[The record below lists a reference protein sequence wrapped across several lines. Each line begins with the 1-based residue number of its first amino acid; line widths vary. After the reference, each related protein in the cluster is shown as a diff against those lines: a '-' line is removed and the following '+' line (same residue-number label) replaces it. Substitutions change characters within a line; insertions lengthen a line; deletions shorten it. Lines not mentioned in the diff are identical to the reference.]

1 MKKKLMLGMLVG
13 CIAVGMLTGCGS
25 KLAENNTN
33 WNAAADEYRE
43 NNDSTDTDNNAKV
56 SADSSRVNKSDSSS
70 SDSSE
75 SSVLSEIRKFMQTED
90 YQLADDGDKR
100 DMLEEKIGDMQ
111 SEGKILDVYG
121 YDTEANGVGFL
132 IGPKGYVATLSGQVK
147 STDK

>member
-1 MKKKLMLGMLVG
+1 MRKKFMLGMLVG
-13 CIAVGMLTGCGS
+13 CMAAGMLTGCGS
-25 KLAENNTN
+25 KPAENNTN
-33 WNAAADEYRE
+33 WNAAADEYR
-43 NNDSTDTDNNAKV
+43 NNDTDERTEASVD
-56 SADSSRVNKSDSSS
+56 DSSVNKSNNSS

-121 YDTEANGVGFL
+121 YDTEAKGVGFL
-132 IGPKGYVATLSGQVK
+132 IGSKGYIATLSGQVK

>member
-1 MKKKLMLGMLVG
+1 MKKKFMLGLLVG
-13 CIAVGMLTGCGS
+13 CVAAGMLTGCGS
-25 KLAENNTN
+25 KPAENNTN
-33 WNAAADEYRE
+33 WNAAADEYR
-43 NNDSTDTDNNAKV
+43 NNDTDERTEASVD
-56 SADSSRVNKSDSSS
+56 DSSVNKSNNSS

-121 YDTEANGVGFL
+121 YDIEANGVGFL

>member
-1 MKKKLMLGMLVG
+1 MKKKFMLGMLVG
-13 CIAVGMLTGCGS
+13 CMAAGMLTGCGS
-25 KLAENNTN
+25 KPAENNTN
-33 WNAAADEYRE
+33 WNSAADEYR
-43 NNDSTDTDNNAKV
+43 NNDTDERTESSVD
-56 SADSSRVNKSDSSS
+56 DSSVNKSNNSS

-132 IGPKGYVATLSGQVK
+132 IGSKGYIATLSGQVK

>member
-13 CIAVGMLTGCGS
+13 CMAVGMLTGCGS
-25 KLAENNTN
+25 KPAENNTN
-33 WNAAADEYRE
+33 WNAAADEYR
-43 NNDSTDTDNNAKV
+43 NNDTDERTEASVD
-56 SADSSRVNKSDSSS
+56 DSSVNKSNNSS
-70 SDSSE
+70 SDSLE

-111 SEGKILDVYG
+111 SEGKITDVYD
-121 YDTEANGVGFL
+121 YDTEFNGVRFL
-132 IGPKGYVATLSGQVK
+132 IGFKGYIATLSGQVK

>member
-1 MKKKLMLGMLVG
+1 MKKKLMLGLLVG
-13 CIAVGMLTGCGS
+13 CMAVGMLTGCGS
-25 KLAENNTN
+25 KPAENNTN
-33 WNAAADEYRE
+33 WNAAADEYR
-43 NNDSTDTDNNAKV
+43 NNDTDERTEASVD
-56 SADSSRVNKSDSSS
+56 DSSVNKSNNSS
-70 SDSSE
+70 SDSLE

-121 YDTEANGVGFL
+121 YDKKANGVGFL

>member
-1 MKKKLMLGMLVG
+1 MKKKFMLGMLVG
-13 CIAVGMLTGCGS
+13 CMAAGMLTGCGS
-25 KLAENNTN
+25 KPAENNTN
-33 WNAAADEYRE
+33 WNAAADEYR
-43 NNDSTDTDNNAKV
+43 NNDTDEGTEASVD
-56 SADSSRVNKSDSSS
+56 DSSVNKSNNSS

-75 SSVLSEIRKFMQTED
+75 SRVLSEIRKFMQTED

-132 IGPKGYVATLSGQVK
+132 IGSKGYIATLSGQVK

>member
-1 MKKKLMLGMLVG
+1 MKKKFMLGMLVG
-13 CIAVGMLTGCGS
+13 CMAAGMLTGCGS
-25 KLAENNTN
+25 KPAENNTN
-33 WNAAADEYRE
+33 WNAAADEYR
-43 NNDSTDTDNNAKV
+43 NNDTDERTEASVD
-56 SADSSRVNKSDSSS
+56 DSSVNKSNNSS

-75 SSVLSEIRKFMQTED
+75 SRVLSEIRKFMQTED

-132 IGPKGYVATLSGQVK
+132 IGSKGYIATLSGQVK

>member
-1 MKKKLMLGMLVG
+1 MRKTLMLGMLVG
-13 CIAVGMLTGCGS
+13 CMAAGMLTGCGS
-25 KLAENNTN
+25 KPSENNIN
-33 WNAAADEYRE
+33 WNAAADEYRD
-43 NNDSTDTDNNAKV
+43 NKDTDNNAKA
-56 SADSSRVNKSDSSS
+56 SADSSSVNKSESSS
-70 SDSSE
+70 SDYSE

-132 IGPKGYVATLSGQVK
+132 IGSKGYIATLSGQVK

>member
-1 MKKKLMLGMLVG
+1 MRKTLRLGLLVG
-13 CIAVGMLTGCGS
+13 CMAVGMLTGCGS
-25 KLAENNTN
+25 KPAENNTN
-33 WNAAADEYRE
+33 WNAAADEYRDNKE
-43 NNDSTDTDNNAKV
+43 TDNNTEV
-56 SADSSRVNKSDSSS
+56 SVDDSSVNKSNNSS

-100 DMLEEKIGDMQ
+100 DMLEEKIDDMQ
-111 SEGKILDVYG
+111 FDGKITDVYG

-132 IGPKGYVATLSGQVK
+132 IGSKGYIATLSGQVK

>member
-1 MKKKLMLGMLVG
+1 MKKKFMLGMLVG
-13 CIAVGMLTGCGS
+13 CMAAGMLTGCGS
-25 KLAENNTN
+25 KPAENNTN
-33 WNAAADEYRE
+33 WNAAADEYR
-43 NNDSTDTDNNAKV
+43 NNDTDERTEASVD
-56 SADSSRVNKSDSSS
+56 DSSVNKSDSSS

-75 SSVLSEIRKFMQTED
+75 SRVLSEIRKFMQTED

-132 IGPKGYVATLSGQVK
+132 IGSKGYIATLSGQVK

>member
-1 MKKKLMLGMLVG
+1 MRKKFMLGMLVG
-13 CIAVGMLTGCGS
+13 CMAAGMLTGCGS
-25 KLAENNTN
+25 KPAENNTN
-33 WNAAADEYRE
+33 WNAAADEYR
-43 NNDSTDTDNNAKV
+43 NNDTDERTEASVD
-56 SADSSRVNKSDSSS
+56 DSSVNKSNNSS

-121 YDTEANGVGFL
+121 YDTEAKAVGFL
-132 IGPKGYVATLSGQVK
+132 IGSKGYIATLSGQVK

>member
-1 MKKKLMLGMLVG
+1 MKKKFMLGMLVG
-13 CIAVGMLTGCGS
+13 CMAAGMLTGCGS
-25 KLAENNTN
+25 KPAENNTN
-33 WNAAADEYRE
+33 WNAAADEYR
-43 NNDSTDTDNNAKV
+43 NNDIDERTEASVD
-56 SADSSRVNKSDSSS
+56 DSSVNKSDSRS

-132 IGPKGYVATLSGQVK
+132 IGSKGYIATLSGQVK
-147 STDK
+147 SMDK

>member
-1 MKKKLMLGMLVG
+1 MKKTLMLGMLVG
-13 CIAVGMLTGCGS
+13 CMAAGMLTGCGS
-25 KLAENNTN
+25 KPAENNTN
-33 WNAAADEYRE
+33 WNAAADEYRD
-43 NNDSTDTDNNAKV
+43 NKDTDNNTEA
-56 SADSSRVNKSDSSS
+56 SADSSSVNKSDSSS

-132 IGPKGYVATLSGQVK
+132 IGSKGYIVTLSGQVK

>member
-1 MKKKLMLGMLVG
+1 MKKKFMLGMLVG
-13 CIAVGMLTGCGS
+13 CMAAGMLTGCGS
-25 KLAENNTN
+25 KPAENNTN
-33 WNAAADEYRE
+33 WNAAADEYRDNKE
-43 NNDSTDTDNNAKV
+43 TDNNTEASV
-56 SADSSRVNKSDSSS
+56 DDSSVNKSNNSS

-111 SEGKILDVYG
+111 SDGKITDVYD
-121 YDTEANGVGFL
+121 YDTEANGVRFL
-132 IGPKGYVATLSGQVK
+132 IGPKGYIATLSGQVK

>member
-1 MKKKLMLGMLVG
+1 MKKKFMLGMLVG
-13 CIAVGMLTGCGS
+13 CMAAGMLTGCGS
-25 KLAENNTN
+25 KPAENNTN
-33 WNAAADEYRE
+33 WNAAADEYR
-43 NNDSTDTDNNAKV
+43 NNDTDERTEV
-56 SADSSRVNKSDSSS
+56 SADSSSVNKSDSSS

-121 YDTEANGVGFL
+121 YDNEANGVGFL
-132 IGPKGYVATLSGQVK
+132 IGSKGYIATLSGQVK

>member
-1 MKKKLMLGMLVG
+1 MRKKFMLGMLVG
-13 CIAVGMLTGCGS
+13 CMAAGMLTGCGS
-25 KLAENNTN
+25 KPAENNTN
-33 WNAAADEYRE
+33 WNAAADEYR
-43 NNDSTDTDNNAKV
+43 NNDTDERTEAPVD
-56 SADSSRVNKSDSSS
+56 DSSVNKFNNSS

-132 IGPKGYVATLSGQVK
+132 IGSKGYIATLSGQVK

>member
-1 MKKKLMLGMLVG
+1 MKKRLMLGLLVG
-13 CIAVGMLTGCGS
+13 CVAVGMLTGCGS
-25 KLAENNTN
+25 KPAENNTN
-33 WNAAADEYRE
+33 WNAAADEYR
-43 NNDSTDTDNNAKV
+43 NNDTDERTEASVD
-56 SADSSRVNKSDSSS
+56 DSSVNKSNNSS
-70 SDSSE
+70 SDSLE

-132 IGPKGYVATLSGQVK
+132 IGSKGYIATLSGQVK

>member
-1 MKKKLMLGMLVG
+1 MRKKFMLGMLVG
-13 CIAVGMLTGCGS
+13 CMAAGMLTGCGS
-25 KLAENNTN
+25 KPAENNTN
-33 WNAAADEYRE
+33 WNAAADEYR
-43 NNDSTDTDNNAKV
+43 NNDTDERTEASVD
-56 SADSSRVNKSDSSS
+56 DSSVNKSNNSS

-132 IGPKGYVATLSGQVK
+132 IGSKGYIATLSGQVK